1 MTDKKRVNN
10 YLEMKI
16 KTASPIQ
23 LIIMLYEKAIQ
34 SLNYSIELLESDN
47 IKYDEVN
54 NNILRAQEIISELML
69 SLDFEKGKEIAQN
82 LYKIYDYLI
91 RECIDANIK
100 KDKDKLKNIVSILDD
115 LKDAWVQISNDE
127 KVKKMNTKNINQN
140 GSSFN
145 VSL

>member
-1 MTDKKRVNN
+1 MTEKKKINN

-34 SLNYSIELLESDN
+34 SLNTAIDLLENNS

-54 NNILRAQEIISELML
+54 NNILKAQEIISELML

-91 RECIDANIK
+91 RQCIDANIK
-100 KDKDKLKNIVSILDD
+100 KDKEKLKSIVSILND

-127 KVKKMNTKNINQN
+127 KIKKMKPKNDNPD